1 MYRSYWGLSRPP
13 FPAGPDTEGF
23 VSCHPHQAALLKLRH
38 TVEAGLGAAALIG
51 EIGTGKTTVATRLS
65 EELSESFEPFV
76 HVVFPRLNTA
86 ELIAWMAV
94 ELGADEH
101 LLETADEGADVA
113 LRVMRDQLTEWSR
126 RDRQPVLVI
135 DEAHVLKNSSTL
147 EVLTLL
153 LNFRDPP
160 RIDFTLLLV
169 GHTSLSGLLSRVPQL
184 ADRLSL
190 VAQLPPLTQ
199 SETAEYVNGRLAA
212 AGCTRT
218 PFAPDAVAA
227 LHALSG
233 GTPRAIGR
241 LCDLALLVGYADGL
255 ETIRG
260 DHIHDVALELPRAV
274 LRQAS

>member
-23 VSCHPHQAALLKLRH
+23 VTCHPHRAALLKLQH

-51 EIGTGKTTVATRLS
+51 EIGTGKTTVVTRLG
-65 EELSESFEPFV
+65 EELSETFEPFV
-76 HVVFPRLNTA
+76 HVVFPLLNTA

-94 ELGADEH
+94 ELGADQH
-101 LLETADEGADVA
+101 LLETADDGADVA
-113 LRVMRDQLTEWSR
+113 LRVLRNQLTEWSR
-126 RDRQPVLVI
+126 RDRHPVLVI
-135 DEAHVLKNSSTL
+135 DEAHVLNNSSTL

-153 LNFRDPP
+153 LNFRNPP
-160 RIDFTLLLV
+160 RIDFTLLLI
-169 GHTSLSGLLSRVPQL
+169 GHTSLAGLLSRVPQL
-184 ADRLSL
+184 SDRLSL
-190 VAQLPPLTQ
+190 VSQLPPLSQ
-199 SETAEYVNGRLAA
+199 SETADYVSGRLAA

-218 PFAPDAVAA
+218 PFAPDALAT

-255 ETIRG
+255 DTIRG

>member
-13 FPAGPDTEGF
+13 FPAGPDTGGF
-23 VSCHPHQAALLKLRH
+23 VTCYPHRAALLKLRH
-38 TVEAGLGAAALIG
+38 TIEAGLGAAALIG
-51 EIGTGKTTVATRLS
+51 EIGTGKTTVVTRLG
-65 EELSESFEPFV
+65 EELSETFEPFV
-76 HVVFPRLNTA
+76 HVVFPLLNTA

-94 ELGADEH
+94 ELGADQH
-101 LLETADEGADVA
+101 LLETADDGADVA
-113 LRVMRDQLTEWSR
+113 LRVMRDQLTKWSG
-126 RDRQPVLVI
+126 RDRHPVLVI
-135 DEAHVLKNSSTL
+135 DEAHVLNNSSTL

-153 LNFRDPP
+153 LNFRNPP
-160 RIDFTLLLV
+160 RIDFTLLLI
-169 GHTSLSGLLSRVPQL
+169 GHTSLAGLLSRVPQL
-184 ADRLSL
+184 SDRLSL
-190 VAQLPPLTQ
+190 VSQLPPLSQ
-199 SETAEYVNGRLAA
+199 SETADYVSGRLAA

-218 PFAPDAVAA
+218 PFAPDALAT

-255 ETIRG
+255 DTIRG

>member
-23 VSCHPHQAALLKLRH
+23 VTCHPHRAALLKLQH

-51 EIGTGKTTVATRLS
+51 EIGTGKTTVASRLGQ
-65 EELSESFEPFV
+65 ELSEAFEPFV
-76 HVVFPRLNTA
+76 HVVFPRLSTA

-113 LRVMRDQLTEWSR
+113 LRVMRDQLAEWSR

-135 DEAHVLKNSSTL
+135 DEAHVLNHSSTL

-190 VAQLPPLTQ
+190 VSQLPPLSQ
-199 SETAEYVNGRLAA
+199 SETADYVNGRLAS

-218 PFAPDAVAA
+218 PFAPDALAT

-260 DHIHDVALELPRAV
+260 DHIHDVSLELPRAV